1 MPKSRPRKFRTFEK
15 LLLCEQGLSEGQF
28 FTRYFN
34 SDPGSFSG
42 NTTSTAPKSL
52 VPGEVPAGDNG
63 ANDYLAMTNKR
74 PMGQFGQD
82 ATFTPLLLMSNI
94 LNVCYTLFVNNDLC
108 NVFLIMYNL

>member
-1 MPKSRPRKFRTFEK
+1 M
-15 LLLCEQGLSEGQF
+15 
-28 FTRYFN
+28 N
-34 SDPGSFSG
+34 STNQHVQCPSPAPGSSGPLKNYYFASRDFLRGNFFFSG

-52 VPGEVPAGDNG
+52 VPGKISCGDNG
-63 ANDYLAMTNKR
+63 ANYYLAMTNKR